1 MLSKPD
7 GQRTEAAWRQMCLWM
22 PPPRRSQV
30 SMGTCGWGRKTRA
43 AQNKAHSLKL
53 KNVTW
58 AQVWSA
64 LGMTGQLTERQDV
77 EAKNTLF
84 RKPANQEDVR
94 LMSQNN
100 HLMGSGCRFFYRI
113 EMGERVEEVKTII
126 LQTSSGMANLK
137 EECVR
142 SVLIRG
148 SEFPEVG
155 HYVWL

>member
-1 MLSKPD
+1 
-7 GQRTEAAWRQMCLWM
+7 
-22 PPPRRSQV
+22 
-30 SMGTCGWGRKTRA
+30 
-43 AQNKAHSLKL
+43 
-53 KNVTW
+53 
-58 AQVWSA
+58 
-64 LGMTGQLTERQDV
+64 MTGQLTERQDV

-148 SEFPEVG
+148 SDSPEAG
-155 HYVWL
+155 L